1 MSKTNVLQLSVKQTV
16 ENIRFN
22 LTEDGRN
29 EYNEEIAKTMIEVSD
44 KREKLKEISREAK
57 VEIKRLEANVA
68 QRLQIVRQGYV
79 DENVEVHNVPDYDK
93 GIIEFMDEEGTLVG
107 SRKMLPSERQKE
119 MFTALK

>member
-22 LTEDGRN
+22 LTDDGRN

-57 VEIKRLEANVA
+57 AEIKRLEANVA

-79 DENVEVHNVPDYDK
+79 DENVEVHNVPDYEK

-119 MFTALK
+119 LFTALK